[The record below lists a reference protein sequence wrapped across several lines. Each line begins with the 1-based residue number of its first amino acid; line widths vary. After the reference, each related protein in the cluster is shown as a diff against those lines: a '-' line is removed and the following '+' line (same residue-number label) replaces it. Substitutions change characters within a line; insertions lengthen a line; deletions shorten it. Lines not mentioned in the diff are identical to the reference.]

1 MEYEKYRDIIRSYA
15 KFYFIE
21 KSIGLN
27 YSGLKYPYRYFM
39 EIRICGVYIE
49 NEYNSTRYID
59 NWEDILIKNFIQGP
73 NFEQFKRLEI
83 IERRLDGI
91 KKLGI

>member
-49 NEYNSTRYID
+49 MSIIQL
-59 NWEDILIKNFIQGP
+59 DILITGKIF
-73 NFEQFKRLEI
+73 
-83 IERRLDGI
+83 
-91 KKLGI
+91 